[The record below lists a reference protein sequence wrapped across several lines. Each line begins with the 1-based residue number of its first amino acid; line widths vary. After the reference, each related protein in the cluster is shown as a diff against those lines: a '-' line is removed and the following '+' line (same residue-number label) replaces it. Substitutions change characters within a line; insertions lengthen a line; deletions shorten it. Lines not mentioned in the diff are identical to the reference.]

1 MFNQI
6 TMAVGSAGLLSP
18 FFAAWS
24 GNLIFLAL
32 ALWLLS
38 YYRV

>member
-1 MFNQI
+1 L
-6 TMAVGSAGLLSP
+6 AVGGAGMIAP

-32 ALWLLS
+32 ALCLLS
-38 YYRV
+38 YNRV